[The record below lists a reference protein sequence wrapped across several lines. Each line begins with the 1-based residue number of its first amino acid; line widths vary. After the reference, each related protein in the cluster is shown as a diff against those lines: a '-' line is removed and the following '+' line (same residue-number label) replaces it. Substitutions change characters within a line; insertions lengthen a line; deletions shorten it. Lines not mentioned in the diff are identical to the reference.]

1 MRSGRK
7 NSITVIAAATRVSDL
22 AMDTAFTTL
31 SVALAVAAALGGF
44 LMLRRRAL
52 SQAVNRPQ
60 ETVSSPRVPDAP
72 PPVESETIVA
82 GSGGAEV
89 WPTIWLTAEGR
100 FIEASQAVRDL
111 FGEEVAEGGGTL
123 IGRLRLAVMKA
134 REDIT
139 TGDMIPGPD
148 LSAGEHSF
156 GSWMRLVDDRIAV
169 VVIPAPEVAAS
180 NASSSQDGRPL
191 ASGSGG
197 VLSTSILLEAPFGVA
212 LLDRSLRIRDCTPYF
227 ANLLQE
233 PDAPV
238 HAPEGRAFVDYV
250 AETQRDRFTGAFD
263 EPISSDLAVD
273 GNGLEVALGD
283 DGERYVAL
291 HAARL
296 DDGYALYA
304 LDISQ
309 RHMLE
314 SQVLQSQKMQA
325 VGQLAGGV
333 AHDFNNLLTA
343 MTGFCD
349 LLLQRHR
356 PGDQSFGDVM
366 QIKQNANR
374 AANLVRQLLAFSR
387 QQTLI
392 PKVVDLSDALA
403 DLSHLLRR
411 LIGETVTLEVIHGRD
426 LKPVK
431 VDGGQLEQ
439 VLINLV
445 VNARDAM
452 PNGGTISM
460 HTANTTTIKPL
471 RRGEE
476 VMPPGD
482 YVMIEVI
489 DTGVGI
495 PMEHL
500 TRILEPFFT
509 TKEVGR
515 GTGLGLSTA
524 YGIIKQFGGY
534 LFIDSTPN
542 VGTTF
547 AIYLPAWDG
556 PLNPV
561 EEGVELRPNSDLTGT
576 GTILLVEDEDP
587 VRLFAARALRSKG
600 YEVLEARSGESAL
613 DMLADADMPGID
625 LLITDVVMPG
635 IDGPT
640 LVRRVR
646 SSRPDLPVICISGY
660 SEDALRQ
667 RVVGTQGISFLPK
680 PFSLKQLASVVK
692 TTIAKPQSLS

>member
-1 MRSGRK
+1 
-7 NSITVIAAATRVSDL
+7 
-22 AMDTAFTTL
+22 MDTAVTTF
-31 SVALAVAAALGGF
+31 SVALGVAAVLGGV
-44 LMLRRRAL
+44 LMLRRRSMRHAVGGGDDNPL
-52 SQAVNRPQ
+52 SPGA
-60 ETVSSPRVPDAP
+60 PDAP
-72 PPVESETIVA
+72 Q
-82 GSGGAEV
+82 SGGSATITGASGAPEA
-89 WPTIWLTAEGR
+89 WPTIWLTSEGQ
-100 FIEASQAVRDL
+100 FLEASKAAREL
-111 FGEEVAEGGGTL
+111 FGDEVAEGGGTL
-123 IGRLRLAVMKA
+123 IGRLRLAVIRA
-134 REDIT
+134 GEDLT
-139 TGDMIPGPD
+139 AGDMVPGPA
-148 LSAGEHSF
+148 LPAGEHSF
-156 GSWMRLVDDRIAV
+156 GSWMRLMDDRVAV
-169 VVIPAPEVAAS
+169 IFIPASAVAI
-180 NASSSQDGRPL
+180 ASSGPGTLPRGDGAGAL
-191 ASGSGG
+191 S
-197 VLSTSILLEAPFGVA
+197 STSILLEAPFGVA
-212 LLDRSLRIRDCTPYF
+212 LLDRTLRIRDCTPYF

-233 PDAPV
+233 PGEPGAPV
-238 HAPEGRAFVDYV
+238 RVPIGRAFVDYV
-250 AETQRDRFTGAFD
+250 AEAQRDRFTGAFHD
-263 EPISSDLAVD
+263 PISAELAVD
-273 GNGLEVALGD
+273 GNGLEVAIGD
-283 DGERYVAL
+283 DGERHVAL
-291 HAARL
+291 HAAQIE
-296 DDGYALYA
+296 DGYALYA

-314 SQVLQSQKMQA
+314 SRVLQSQKMQA

-495 PMEHL
+495 PLEHL

-509 TKEVGR
+509 TKEVWR

-547 AIYLPAWDG
+547 AIYLPAWEG
-556 PLNPV
+556 PINPV

-613 DMLADADMPGID
+613 DMLDDPELPGID

-692 TTIAKPQSLS
+692 TTITKPRSAS

>member
-1 MRSGRK
+1 
-7 NSITVIAAATRVSDL
+7 
-22 AMDTAFTTL
+22 MDTAVATL
-31 SVALAVAAALGGF
+31 SIAVALAAAFIGLVMF
-44 LMLRRRAL
+44 RRR
-52 SQAVNRPQ
+52 S
-60 ETVSSPRVPDAP
+60 VSAANGRIDA
-72 PPVESETIVA
+72 VA
-82 GSGGAEV
+82 GAPKVADSEETDGTADV
-89 WPTIWLTAEGR
+89 AVSPDRQQTWPTIWFTIEGG
-100 FIEASQAVRDL
+100 FLEASQAVRDL
-111 FGEEVAEGGGTL
+111 MGDEVADGGGTP
-123 IGRLRLAVMKA
+123 IGRLRLAIIKA
-134 REDIT
+134 REDLA
-139 TGDMIPGPD
+139 TGDLLAGPA
-148 LSAGEHSF
+148 LAAGEQSLA
-156 GSWMRLVDDRIAV
+156 SWMRSIGGRIEVLLVPATAAAV
-169 VVIPAPEVAAS
+169 DAPS
-180 NASSSQDGRPL
+180 
-191 ASGSGG
+191 ASGHGSPGALPSSNNLEI
-197 VLSTSILLEAPFGVA
+197 LSSASILLDAPFGVA
-212 LLDRSLRIRDCTPYF
+212 FLDGALRIRTCTPYF
-227 ANLLQE
+227 ENLLQDPAN
-233 PDAPV
+233 PDLIPI
-238 HAPEGRAFVDYV
+238 GKAFVDFI
-250 AETQRDRFTGAFD
+250 AETHRDRFTGAFE
-263 EPISSDLAVD
+263 EPMSSELAVD
-273 GNGLEVALGD
+273 GNGIEVALGD
-283 DGERYVAL
+283 DGERHVAL
-291 HAARL
+291 HAAKFE
-296 DDGYALYA
+296 DGYAVYA

-314 SQVLQSQKMQA
+314 TQVLQSQKMQA

-356 PGDQSFGDVM
+356 PGDQSFGDIM

-392 PKVVDLSDALA
+392 PKVIDLSESLA

-431 VDGGQLEQ
+431 VDAGQLEQ

-471 RRGEE
+471 RRGDEI
-476 VMPPGD
+476 MPPGD

-495 PMEHL
+495 PASHL
-500 TRILEPFFT
+500 SRILEPFFT

-534 LFIDSTPN
+534 LFIDSTEN

-547 AIYLPAWDG
+547 AIYLPAWLG
-556 PLNPV
+556 AANPV
-561 EEGVELRPNSDLTGT
+561 DEGSELRPSSDLTGT

-600 YEVLEARSGESAL
+600 YEVLEARSGEAAL
-613 DMLADADMPGID
+613 DMLDDPELSVID

-646 SSRPDLPVICISGY
+646 GSRPDLPVICISGY

-667 RVVGTQGISFLPK
+667 RVVGTKGIAFLPK

-692 TTIAKPQSLS
+692 TTLHSPPPAS